1 MFLIWG
7 GFMGQTISNSFV
19 WRRGGEADADGSGD
33 GSKQDPRRLE
43 VGVSH
48 LLDVPTR
55 KTAGAAGFDLSST
68 EQVTIPP
75 RQRACVSTGVKLAMP
90 SNVYAGDEQVVIYAT
105 LKGRSGLAKK
115 GIDVHTGTI
124 DCDYRGEIKAIV
136 VNNTDQFFSVEAGDR
151 VAQLVFGLAVV
162 PDLGPCDDGAE
173 SAPTQRGEEGFG
185 STGVHA
191 AAAAPS
197 HTSVVVQAEVECVIL
212 PSEAGEEGGGPGGDA
227 V

>member
-1 MFLIWG
+1 
-7 GFMGQTISNSFV
+7 MGQTISNSFV
-19 WRRGGEADADGSGD
+19 WRRGGEAAVDGRD
-33 GSKQDPRRLE
+33 GGKEDPRRLE

-48 LLDVPTR
+48 LLDVPSRT
-55 KTAGAAGFDLSST
+55 TAGAAGFDLSST

-90 SNVYAGDEQVVIYAT
+90 SNVYAGDEQVVMYAT

-136 VNNTDQFFSVEAGDR
+136 INNTDQFFSIEPGDR
-151 VAQLVFGLAVV
+151 VAQLVFGLAIV
-162 PDLGPCDDGAE
+162 PDLIPCDDVAE
-173 SAPTQRGEEGFG
+173 SAPTQRGEGGFG
-185 STGVHA
+185 STGVRA
-191 AAAAPS
+191 AADAPS
-197 HTSVVVQAEVECVIL
+197 HTSEVVQADVECVIL
-212 PSEAGEEGGGPGGDA
+212 PCDTGEEGESSGGNA